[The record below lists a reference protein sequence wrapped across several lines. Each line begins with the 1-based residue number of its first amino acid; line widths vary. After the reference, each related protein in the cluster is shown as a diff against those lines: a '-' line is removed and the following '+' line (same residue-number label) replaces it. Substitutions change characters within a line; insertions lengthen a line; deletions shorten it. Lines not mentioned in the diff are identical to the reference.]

1 MIKRYLLLFHSIKNT
16 QPCQLFHRLRLL
28 IKRKLLSNLAT
39 HSYASTTAFP
49 LEISVS
55 LSSSPPRA
63 LFKPRN
69 QLVRMSQND
78 NLEVGF
84 LNVWRPLQNPMN
96 WHPIEMKKGTRLW
109 LLNLHYME
117 FIEALSN
124 ENWFRFVKDWIG
136 ANKPFKKGYWLDDW
150 NSYSLSIRVVVWMQQ
165 FERRGDFISE
175 ADKVFFLRSLVG
187 QIKFLKSNLELD
199 IGGNHLVKNIK
210 ALLWASQFFEGP
222 EADSWRELGSKLLR
236 AAIKEQVT
244 SDGAHFELSP
254 AYHVQV
260 FADFLECYSV
270 LNDCPTRRELKS
282 ILPKMAQFLTDMV
295 HPDGKI
301 SLFSDGGLDM
311 TYSPLECLSIFN
323 DLVGTPIEQSE
334 IISYPVAGYFGLRH
348 LDTLI
353 LMDTAELA
361 PRYLPAH
368 GHGDALSFEWS
379 VAGQRVIIDPGV
391 FEYNQGALRDFSRS
405 TLSHNTVTLDN
416 EEQTEFWLAF
426 RVGRR
431 ASILTREIRTESDK
445 FSVSASHNGYT
456 RLAGKPVHKREIVM
470 AASSIHIYDKI
481 IHGRGQRAISRIMLD
496 PDICVEEASKQYF
509 LRGKNLKIAIE
520 CDFPI
525 AVEETICFL
534 NFGHK
539 FHTKQ
544 LVVDFGVAPCSCTT
558 KLTVYP
564 VPN

>member
-1 MIKRYLLLFHSIKNT
+1 MVSKYRLLYHSIINT
-16 QPCQLFHRLRLL
+16 RPSQLYHRLRLL
-28 IKRKLLSNLAT
+28 IKRKLLSNLAGE
-39 HSYASTTAFP
+39 SYAAKIALPAELNS
-49 LEISVS
+49 S
-55 LSSSPPRA
+55 LASNLPPA
-63 LFKPRN
+63 LFEPRE
-69 QLVRMSQND
+69 QLVRASKNND
-78 NLEVGF
+78 LEVGF
-84 LNVWRPLQNPMN
+84 LNVWRPLQSPMN
-96 WHPIEMKKGTRLW
+96 WHPFEMKQGTRLW

-165 FERRGDFISE
+165 FERRGDSLSE
-175 ADKVFFLRSLVG
+175 VDKAFFLRSLVG
-187 QIKFLKSNLELD
+187 QMKFLKSNLELD

-222 EADSWRELGSKLLR
+222 EADCWRELGLKLLR
-236 AAIKEQVT
+236 AAIEEQVT
-244 SDGAHFELSP
+244 PDGAHFELSP

-270 LNDCPTRRELKS
+270 LDDCQTRRELKS

-323 DLVGTPIEQSE
+323 DLIGTPIEQSE
-334 IISYPVAGYFGLRH
+334 IISYPFAGYFGLRH

-353 LMDTAELA
+353 LMDAAELA

-379 VAGQRVIIDPGV
+379 VASQRVIIDPGV

-405 TLSHNTVTLDN
+405 TLSHNTVTLDD

-431 ASILTREIRTESDK
+431 ASITNREVRAESDK
-445 FSVSASHNGYT
+445 ISVSAAHDGYS
-456 RLAGKPVHKREIVM
+456 RLVGKPIHKREIVM
-470 AASSIHIYDKI
+470 AANSIHIHDKI
-481 IHGRGQRAISRIMLD
+481 LNGRGQRAISRIMLD
-496 PDICVEEASKQYF
+496 PDICVEKSDQQYF
-509 LRGKNLKIAIE
+509 LRGKNLNIAIE
-520 CDFPI
+520 CDFPL

-539 FHTKQ
+539 YQTKQ
-544 LVVDFGVAPCSCTT
+544 LIVDFGMAPCSCTMT
-558 KLTVYP
+558 LTVCP
-564 VPN
+564 ILS